1 MLGAVCV
8 QLTLWLT
15 CVEGWGNWGK
25 VLKVRSE
32 VYLHLVK
39 ALNELG
45 ISFHLPQ
52 QPVTILNRQVL
63 TCNNSKDYHKH
74 QPHL

>member
-1 MLGAVCV
+1 MLVPALA

-52 QPVTILNRQVL
+52 QPVSILNRQTVA
-63 TCNNSKDYHKH
+63 CSSNKDYNR
-74 QPHL
+74 PHTLT